1 MDDNKNIYVGLD
13 IGTTKI
19 ACIVGRVTKE
29 KKNKIEI
36 LGFGR
41 ADSKGVLR
49 GLVANIDETVE
60 SIQEAVAKAKEQV
73 GDEIDISK
81 VTVGIAGQHIMS
93 IQHHGMYMRDDPTT
107 EITAEEVEKLRKET
121 YKIEVQPGEEII
133 DVIAQESYVDGEL
146 CTNPKGMC
154 GHKLEVNYHVIIAR
168 AQSVRNIKRCIE
180 RANLKLEY
188 LILEPIASADAVL
201 VEEER
206 EAGVA
211 LIDIGGGTTDLAIF
225 HENRLYHTAIIP
237 MGGELITKDI
247 MTGCRIIRKYAET
260 VKVKYGSALESK
272 NRPDEIVSI
281 PGIKGHAKKEISFT
295 MLSGIIEARLTE
307 IFTAVN
313 SHIQRIHNE
322 TPLNGGIVLTGG
334 GSQMNDITDLLKFIT
349 GMDVRIGLPN
359 EHTENTD
366 MMKSLSNPMYSTGI
380 GLIIES
386 IARDEAKNKLRKK
399 EQKIE
404 TPVFES
410 TSIAIPNPEPQVED
424 PIIVV
429 PDTEPEVENDTEQ
442 KKKGGN
448 EESKTSWWD
457 SIRSAARSAFESI
470 TNEIDT
476 DE

>member
-1 MDDNKNIYVGLD
+1 MDENKNIYVGLD

-19 ACIVGRVTKE
+19 ACIVGRVTSE
-29 KKNKIEI
+29 RKNKVEI
-36 LGFGR
+36 IGFGR
-41 ADSKGVLR
+41 VESKGVSR
-49 GLVANIDETVE
+49 GLVINIDETVE
-60 SIQEAVAKAKEQV
+60 SIKGAVKIAQEQL
-73 GDEIDISK
+73 GDEYKISN
-81 VTVGIAGQHIMS
+81 VTVGIAGQHITS
-93 IQHHGMYMRDDPTT
+93 NQHHGMCMRDDPTT
-107 EITAEEVEKLRKET
+107 EITAEEVERLRKET

-180 RANLKLEY
+180 RAGLKLDY

-201 VEEER
+201 VDEEL

-272 NRPDEIVSI
+272 NRADEIVSI

-295 MLSGIIEARLTE
+295 MLSGIIEARLSE

-313 SHIQRIHNE
+313 AHIQRIHNE
-322 TPLNGGIVLTGG
+322 RPLNGGIVLTGG
-334 GSQMNDITDLLKFIT
+334 GSQMKDITDLLKYIT

-359 EHTENTD
+359 EHTENND
-366 MMKSLSNPMYSTGI
+366 LMQNISNPMYSTGI
-380 GLIIES
+380 GLILES
-386 IARDEAKNKLRKK
+386 IARDEIINRNKKK
-399 EQKIE
+399 ETKVETPAFNGTVFNPAPE
-404 TPVFES
+404 TPVQKPEEES
-410 TSIAIPNPEPQVED
+410 VVVVVED
-424 PIIVV
+424 NDNI
-429 PDTEPEVENDTEQ
+429 PDTDVDDDDERAARPGLFDGLRNAA
-442 KKKGGN
+442 KK
-448 EESKTSWWD
+448 WFD
-457 SIRSAARSAFESI
+457 SITKEV
-470 TNEIDT
+470 D
-476 DE
+476 D